1 LPNLS
6 AAAFSDFID
15 KFYFQIS
22 SNENA
27 YALVLRELNLTFLYD
42 DLPVQFYG
50 GPPEDTIV
58 MYDSLELMGFPLVL
72 HHIGGNIYDLIWG
85 PKRLNLPNIRLSLG
99 VEGWLG
105 GPLSVVL
112 LP

>member
-1 LPNLS
+1 
-6 AAAFSDFID
+6 
-15 KFYFQIS
+15 
-22 SNENA
+22 
-27 YALVLRELNLTFLYD
+27 
-42 DLPVQFYG
+42 
-50 GPPEDTIV
+50 